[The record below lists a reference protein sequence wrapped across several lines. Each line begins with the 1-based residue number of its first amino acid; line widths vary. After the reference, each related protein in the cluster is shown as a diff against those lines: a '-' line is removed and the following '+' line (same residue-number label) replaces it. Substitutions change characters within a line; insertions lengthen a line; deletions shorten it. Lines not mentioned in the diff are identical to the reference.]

1 MTFLGGRYLHTEQVI
16 AGSVQTFR
24 AREAETNRS
33 VFVHRVDDPSS
44 PQQADLLRLLLT
56 CLFRSAAVKQRVLD
70 VIEQSGV
77 VYVVTESVPE
87 CLLLREWLHF
97 ESDRSD
103 LGGHS
108 HRVPPRAD
116 ASAPYATVTNQSAV
130 SRLPESPEQIQAK
143 RNIETGSSQPALSAN
158 SPPVGEFT
166 RLFQQSDVGHPQ
178 QWRTNEPKLGE
189 VQASG
194 TGDVPHSGDAALEP
208 KYTGEFSR
216 LFYGKQGQPSPQP
229 QAAVLRPIR
238 AVAPVF
244 EESRSPLAA
253 HGDLSNEVPLESGGK
268 RIGPREPGEFTR
280 FFQSPTAE
288 PNHLDEGSEAANRH
302 TDESVSKVESTPSF
316 PTSFVDSSPRRTGKE
331 FPPDTFPATAQ
342 SELSDSPASKKGLS
356 PGEFTRLF
364 GGANRDV
371 PLSQKDD
378 AKPDASSGRVQR
390 SFDLPPYLTIDSNS
404 SGEFPNTFSS
414 SSPAAPS
421 SPKIPIG
428 VPPAPGEFTKLFSGD
443 EGKTGRE
450 PPTSAENR
458 GEYTARFGSGEPAS
472 PPAQPPGG
480 SQNVPTGSPGQPP
493 PMPPKAT
500 PGPSEFTRVVMG
512 SGPSSSAVPPTPA
525 AGAPPPVPPRVGL
538 PSIPP
543 PPSAPPGDLPAAP
556 ELKKSRA
563 FVWLALL
570 LAFVVAAMLIL
581 FAIVRS

>member
-1 MTFLGGRYLHTEQVI
+1 MSFLGGRYLHTEQVI

-77 VYVVTESVPE
+77 VFVVTESVPE

-108 HRVPPRAD
+108 RAHRVPPRAD
-116 ASAPYATVTNQSAV
+116 ASAPYATVTNQPAV
-130 SRLPESPEQIQAK
+130 SRLPEAPEEIQAK
-143 RNIETGSSQPALSAN
+143 RNIETGSSQPAS
-158 SPPVGEFT
+158 SVGEFT
-166 RLFQQSDVGHPQ
+166 RLFQQSDVGRPQ
-178 QWRTNEPKLGE
+178 QWRTNEPKPGE
-189 VQASG
+189 VQAPG
-194 TGDVPHSGDAALEP
+194 EGDVPRSGDAALEP

-244 EESRSPLAA
+244 EEGRSPLAA

-288 PNHLDEGSEAANRH
+288 PNHLDEGSEAENRH
-302 TDESVSKVESTPSF
+302 TEGSVSKVESTPSF
-316 PTSFVDSSPRRTGKE
+316 PTSSVDSSPRRTGEE
-331 FPPDTFPATAQ
+331 FPPGNFPATAQ
-342 SELSDSPASKKGLS
+342 SEESESPASKKRPS

-364 GGANRDV
+364 GGANRDI

-378 AKPDASSGRVQR
+378 AKPDTSSGRLQR

-414 SSPAAPS
+414 SSPAATA
-421 SPKIPIG
+421 SPKIPTG

-450 PPTSAENR
+450 PPTSSENR
-458 GEYTARFGSGEPAS
+458 GEYTARFGSGEPA
-472 PPAQPPGG
+472 AQPFGG
-480 SQNVPTGSPGQPP
+480 PQNATTGSHGQPP
-493 PMPPKAT
+493 SMPPKAT

-512 SGPSSSAVPPTPA
+512 SGSSSSAVPQTPA
-525 AGAPPPVPPRVGL
+525 AGAPTPMPRVGSPPAP
-538 PSIPP
+538 PS
-543 PPSAPPGDLPAAP
+543 PSAPPGDLPAAP
-556 ELKKSRA
+556 ELKKRRA
-563 FVWLALL
+563 FIWLALL